1 MMATGWG
8 RTANHL
14 DHQRGATPAM
24 VSAELEALQK
34 DFTRRAHVAI
44 LQEEKARPG
53 TLIGDDISALEKIL
67 QRR

>member
-1 MMATGWG
+1 
-8 RTANHL
+8 
-14 DHQRGATPAM
+14 M

-44 LQEEKARPG
+44 LQEEKARPR